1 MPYLVRM
8 FSFHRSI
15 PVLLVLLG
23 SAVLPLQAQDTLKVM
38 YYNLLNFPDGGAVNR
53 QDTMERIFDYV
64 RPDVLFVCE
73 LTSVSGAN
81 ELLATLNGLGA
92 GPYQRANYV
101 ANQSSE
107 NNLQNMCF
115 YRSEKLSLQGQDEI
129 LTGLRDINE
138 YELFQVD
145 GITGDTVFLDF
156 YVAHLKA
163 ASGGVNEAEREA
175 AILNLKTH
183 LNTRPPG
190 RNLVFGGDLNFY
202 DSFEGGYQ
210 ALLNNPPVVFEDPI
224 NRPGSWSNSIAFDDI
239 HTQSTRSGS
248 FGGGASG
255 GLDDR
260 FDIILLSDNILD
272 ATGDVRY
279 HTGSYKAIGNDGA
292 HFNQS
297 VNSGVNNSAP
307 PAVISALYQSSDHLP
322 VVMELILNSEPIVPV
337 DTGTACGE
345 LFFSEYVEGT
355 SNNKALELY
364 NASAETLDLSAYSI
378 ALYNNGGTTANSTLS
393 LTGLLD
399 AGQTYQVVNSSASA
413 PLLSLADVTSGV
425 TFYNGDDALALFRG
439 SVIIDRIGVI
449 GIDPGTN
456 WTVGTGA
463 TSEYTLVRKPEVQS
477 GQTNWALGAG
487 EWLVFP
493 QDDFSKF
500 GSHSAD
506 PCEVPPV
513 LCSPVTAPI
522 GLASSVAPGGVSLS
536 WDDVDGAV
544 KCEVNGRPSGAT
556 SFAKIRVNVPPYA
569 AFVPAAQLNPGATYE
584 WKVRCACTLSPLVV
598 TPFSTLQSFSWP
610 VARLV
615 ENSEQQAE
623 PQTAPQRNALA
634 GITVSEIYPNPAS
647 DVVYLHWSE
656 VQPGLTWVLLDVQGK
671 TVATGRADQ
680 PLQQVAVS
688 HLPAGIY
695 KLRSAGILT
704 KTFGTVVVLR

>member
-1 MPYLVRM
+1 MTRRAPHLPYLVLM

-15 PVLLVLLG
+15 LVLLILFV
-23 SAVLPLQAQDTLKVM
+23 AATRPVQAQDTLKVM

-73 LTSVSGAN
+73 LNSVSGAN

-115 YRSEKLSLQGQDEI
+115 YRSDKLSLLGQDEI

-145 GITGDTVFLDF
+145 GLTGDTVFIDF

-163 ASGGVNEAEREA
+163 AAGGTNEAEREA
-175 AILNLKTH
+175 AILNLKAH

-190 RNLVFGGDLNFY
+190 RNVVFGGDLNFY
-202 DSFEGGYQ
+202 DSFENGYQ
-210 ALLNNPPVVFEDPI
+210 ALLNNPPVLFEDPI
-224 NRPGSWSNSIAFDDI
+224 NRPGSWSNNIAFDDI
-239 HTQSTRSGS
+239 HTQSTRSTS

-260 FDIILLSDNILD
+260 FDIILLSENILD
-272 ATGDVRY
+272 ATGNVRY
-279 HTGSYKAIGNDGA
+279 NSGSYKAIGNDGA

-297 VNSGVNNSAP
+297 VNNGVNNSAP

-322 VVMELILNSEPIVPV
+322 VVLELILNSEPTVPV
-337 DTGTACGE
+337 DTGGGCGE
-345 LFFSEYVEGT
+345 LFFSEYIEGS

-364 NASAETLDLSAYSI
+364 NAGSETLDLSAYSI
-378 ALYNNGGTTANSTLS
+378 ALYNNGSTTANSTLA
-393 LTGLLD
+393 LVGLLA
-399 AGQTYQVVNSSASA
+399 AGQTYQVVNSSANA
-413 PLLSLADVTSGV
+413 ALLALADATSGV

-439 SVIIDRIGVI
+439 SEVIDQIGIIGV
-449 GIDPGTN
+449 DPGTN
-456 WTVGTGA
+456 WVVGTGA
-463 TSEYTLVRKPEVQS
+463 TSEYTLVRKPEVTA
-477 GQTNWALGAG
+477 GQTDWALGAG

-506 PCEVPPV
+506 PCEEPPV
-513 LCSPVTAPI
+513 LCSPTSAPT

-536 WDDVDGAV
+536 WDDLDGTV
-544 KCEVNGRPSGAT
+544 KCEVNGRPAGAP

-569 AFVPAAQLNPGATYE
+569 AFVPAAQLNPGTTYE
-584 WKVRCACTLSPLVV
+584 WKVRCACTLSPLVA
-598 TPFSTLQSFSWP
+598 TPFSTLENFVWPTARIAEDAALTPNAPIGIP
-610 VARLV
+610 VA
-615 ENSEQQAE
+615 EMF
-623 PQTAPQRNALA
+623 
-634 GITVSEIYPNPAS
+634 PNPAA
-647 DVVYLHWSE
+647 DVVHLRWSGVE
-656 VQPGLTWVLLDVQGK
+656 PSLAWTLVDVQGK
-671 TVATGRADQ
+671 TVASGLADQ
-680 PLQQVAVS
+680 ALQQVSIA

-695 KLRSAGILT
+695 KLRSTGNFI
-704 KTFGTVVVLR
+704 KTLGTLVVLR